1 MHVSTLYDP
10 LRLSCGFRRKV
21 HRKIEALQAESA
33 AGSVSSE
40 GPRAFRPAFTKPSN
54 GGNTRAPP
62 SAFIGFMLSLGY
74 PAQAHANHEYL
85 KKFLREPDQSSCGI
99 AISFLSELRR
109 WRQADR
115 LRGRS
120 RHEADERGLKYRII
134 RSPSKQM
141 TRRIQIDT

>member
-99 AISFLSELRR
+99 AILLPILTPALAASGSVARTASGMKRTNAARNIALFR
-109 WRQADR
+109 
-115 LRGRS
+115 
-120 RHEADERGLKYRII
+120 
-134 RSPSKQM
+134 
-141 TRRIQIDT
+141 T